1 MRTDLTSKERE
12 LRNAFPLLKNSTLA
26 YLDNGATS
34 QKPQAVI
41 DAVAKYYEH
50 DNANPMRGLY
60 DLSIRSTEI
69 YEEARAKVAKFIH
82 APKAEEIVF
91 TRNASESLNL
101 IAYSYGMH
109 FLKEGDEILVGITEH
124 HSNFLPWQ
132 QVGKVTKAKV
142 NFLECAND
150 GEISIDAFRAALTPN
165 TKLVAITQV
174 SNVLGRE
181 NPVKEFAKIA
191 HEQGAVIVVDGS
203 QSIPH
208 MPVNVSDIDADFFV
222 FSGHKMF
229 APMGIG
235 VLYGKMELLD
245 KMPPFLYGG
254 EMIETVSKEKATFA
268 EVPHKFEA
276 GTVNAGG
283 ARGLSAAIDFMEN
296 VGFETIMQ
304 REDMLTK
311 IVMEKLQKY
320 PYVHILGSKD
330 PSEHHGII
338 SFTVD
343 GVHPHDISEIL
354 SSDDI
359 AIRAGHHCAQPLLT
373 HLGIMSSARAS
384 FAYYN
389 TEAEAR
395 RFVESVITLRKRM
408 GYGE

>member
-1 MRTDLTSKERE
+1 MRTDLTSKEKE
-12 LRNAFPLLKNSTLA
+12 LRDAFPLLKNSTLA

-34 QKPQAVI
+34 QKPQVVI

-203 QSIPH
+203 QSVPH

-283 ARGLSAAIDFMEN
+283 ARGLSAAIDFMES

-311 IVMEKLQKY
+311 IVMEELQKY

-343 GVHPHDISEIL
+343 GVHPHDIS
-354 SSDDI
+354 
-359 AIRAGHHCAQPLLT
+359 
-373 HLGIMSSARAS
+373 
-384 FAYYN
+384 
-389 TEAEAR
+389 
-395 RFVESVITLRKRM
+395 
-408 GYGE
+408 